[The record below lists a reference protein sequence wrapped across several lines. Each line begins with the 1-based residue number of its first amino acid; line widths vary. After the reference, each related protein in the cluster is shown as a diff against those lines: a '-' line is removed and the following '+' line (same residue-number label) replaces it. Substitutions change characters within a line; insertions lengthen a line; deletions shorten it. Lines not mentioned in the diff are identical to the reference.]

1 MKLSEKKLCR
11 IIFHLFLMKGD
22 KFETPGS
29 LRGEV
34 MQREKKTGESLQ
46 FHEEKIA
53 ETTSLLLQLSTHRGF
68 YLWARLSIDRM
79 GRNYS

>member
-1 MKLSEKKLCR
+1 MRLSEKKLCR

-22 KFETPGS
+22 KFETPGHAK
-29 LRGEV
+29 R
-34 MQREKKTGESLQ
+34 KKTGESLQ

-68 YLWARLSIDRM
+68 YLWARLSIDKM
-79 GRNYS
+79 G

>member
-1 MKLSEKKLCR
+1 
-11 IIFHLFLMKGD
+11 MKGD

-34 MQREKKTGESLQ
+34 MQREKTGESLQ

-53 ETTSLLLQLSTHRGF
+53 ETTSLLLQLSTYRGF
-68 YLWARLSIDRM
+68 YLWARTSIDTM
-79 GRNYS
+79 